1 MTGHSKSLSINHLL
15 KYFLQKLVP
24 RSTRKLLYLLI
35 FTSSGFLATA
45 QQKSIDTTFIEAFE
59 KRNTIELYTGNSSAA
74 LNFKDPGERL
84 QDFRM
89 VANSSAYTGIFLN
102 YKWFSLDY
110 SVAIPGTR
118 RAKDI
123 KLKYKSFAFNFS
135 WKRWKFHPFF
145 NSYNGLLIPKD
156 KSNSDYEAFRNIQY
170 SNAGLDLF
178 YYTNIERF
186 SPGAAN
192 AFSQRQVKSAG
203 SLFFMATPVWQKIN
217 WKDPSRTLISDSGT
231 YTLLSGDPQWVSL
244 IARTGYLYNFSLK
257 KGKWNIVPSLMFGA
271 GALREIGT
279 GKKDLQL
286 VSDIQASVNLGY
298 NSNSFYIY
306 GRAWWDNLQT
316 NFLIKNMNRVNSN
329 FSITAGYRFADFRKK
344 FLKIL

>member
-1 MTGHSKSLSINHLL
+1 MA
-15 KYFLQKLVP
+15 
-24 RSTRKLLYLLI
+24 I
-35 FTSSGFLATA
+35 FTGFCFFAPAQKKTA
-45 QQKSIDTTFIEAFE
+45 DTSYIKPFE
-59 KRNTIELYTGNSSAA
+59 KRNTIELYTGISSAA
-74 LNFKDPGERL
+74 LNFNDPGERL

-89 VANSSAYTGIFLN
+89 VANSSAYTGVFLN
-102 YKWFSLDY
+102 YKWLSLDY

-135 WKRWKFHPFF
+135 WKRWKFHPFY

-156 KSNSDYEAFRNIQY
+156 KFNSGFEAFRNIQY

-178 YYTNIERF
+178 YYTNIARF

-192 AFSQRQVKSAG
+192 AFSQRQIKSAG

-244 IARTGYLYNFSLK
+244 IARTGYLYNFSMK
-257 KGKWNIVPSLMFGA
+257 KGKWNIVPSVMLGA
-271 GALREIGT
+271 GALREIET
-279 GKKDLQL
+279 GKKELQL
-286 VSDIQASVNLGY
+286 VSDIQASVNFGY
-298 NSNSFYIY
+298 NSASFYVY

-316 NFLIKNMNRVNSN
+316 NFLIKSMNRVNSN
-329 FSITAGYRFADFRKK
+329 FSITAGYRFADYRKK